1 MKEPHPYGVFHDFNH
16 DSPLVR
22 AFVKRNLKFL
32 LEEYRI
38 DGFRFDMTKGFT
50 QNSST
55 EATAGSYD
63 ALRIAILKDYN
74 ETVREVNPEAVV
86 ILEHFCDE
94 KEESEL
100 AEEGMQL
107 WRNLNHAY
115 CQSAMGY
122 PSNSDFTPLVTFGTT
137 MPYGGWV
144 GFMESHD
151 EERTAFKQIAYGE
164 GPLKSDIN
172 VRMKQLAANASFF
185 SRHPVL
191 RWYGSL
197 VKWDTMC
204 RLKKGDGQVGNLC
217 TGNIWT
223 MKLGKGCA
231 IHMRNC

>member
-1 MKEPHPYGVFHDFNH
+1 
-16 DSPLVR
+16 
-22 AFVKRNLKFL
+22 
-32 LEEYRI
+32 
-38 DGFRFDMTKGFT
+38 
-50 QNSST
+50 
-55 EATAGSYD
+55 
-63 ALRIAILKDYN
+63 
-74 ETVREVNPEAVV
+74 
-86 ILEHFCDE
+86 
-94 KEESEL
+94 
-100 AEEGMQL
+100 MQL
-107 WRNLNHAY
+107 WRNLNNAY

-204 RLKKGDGQVGNLC
+204 RLKKGGRTGRKPLHWEYLDNEARKGLC
-217 TGNIWT
+217 NTYA
-223 MKLGKGCA
+223 KLLEVEAGTF
-231 IHMRNC
+231 